1 MQDLTPSEIEAILKG
16 IGNTMVESTVPT
28 PAGQPN
34 VSRVQF
40 SQLQETAT
48 TPSPMNYAQE
58 HLMDLDIQ
66 VDVILGRTR
75 VPLRKLLSLQAGN
88 VLALDKFAGEPV
100 DIEANGKLIARGEIV
115 GVDDHF
121 GVRIIQLNNV

>member
-16 IGNTMVESTVPT
+16 IGNTMVEASAPP

-40 SQLQETAT
+40 SQLEETP

-66 VDVILGRTR
+66 VDVILGRTK
-75 VPLRKLLSLQAGN
+75 VSLRKLLSLQAGH
-88 VLALDKFAGEPV
+88 VISLDKFAGEPV